1 MRVRALL
8 IVNPRATTTTKP
20 VLGTIVS
27 TLAAQAEIEVV
38 ETRHR
43 GDARDIAVRAAGE
56 GWNALLVLSG
66 DGTINEVVN
75 GLMDQATIR
84 AGQPAASSTK
94 PAESAR
100 PAGPA
105 GQLPAIGAI
114 PGGNAN
120 VFTRDLGVP
129 ADPVAAVQVI
139 AARLGAGTTRTI
151 GLGLAGDRYFTFNA
165 GLGWD
170 AEVVRGVEEERAQ
183 GRPASTGL
191 YVRTALRQYYRHTDR
206 RHPELTVTAADGT
219 EIDPVALAI
228 ISNTTPWSYAGQRPV
243 SPTPAASFDAGL
255 DAFMLRR
262 LRTIST
268 VNALR
273 QMARR
278 AGRPLTGK
286 YVVNLHDQA
295 EITVR
300 SRKPVALQVDGDY
313 VGDAESVTFR
323 SVPDAL
329 RVITGL
335 RDLGPI

>member
-20 VLGTIVS
+20 VLDTIVS
-27 TLAAQAEIEVV
+27 TLATRAEIEVV

-43 GDARDIAVRAAGE
+43 GDAREIAARAADE
-56 GWNALLVLSG
+56 GWGALLVLSG

-75 GLMDQATIR
+75 GLMDKAAIR
-84 AGQPAASSTK
+84 AGQP
-94 PAESAR
+94 R
-100 PAGPA
+100 PDRGAP
-105 GQLPAIGAI
+105 GQLPAIGAL

-170 AEVVRGVEEERAQ
+170 AEVVRGVEEQRAQ

-191 YVRTALRQYYRHTDR
+191 YVRTAVRQYYRHTDR
-206 RHPELTVTAADGT
+206 RHPELTVVAADGT
-219 EIDPVALAI
+219 QIDPVALAI
-228 ISNTTPWSYAGQRPV
+228 ISNTTPWSYAGQRPI
-243 SPTPAASFDAGL
+243 SPTPAASFDTGL

-268 VNALR
+268 LNAMR

-286 YVVNLHDQA
+286 YVVSLHDQA

-323 SVPDAL
+323 SVPSAL
-329 RVITGL
+329 RVIA
-335 RDLGPI
+335 

>member
-8 IVNPRATTTTKP
+8 IVNPRATTTTRP
-20 VLGTIVS
+20 VLDAIAG
-27 TLAAQAEIEVV
+27 TLAARTQIEVV
-38 ETRHR
+38 ETRYR
-43 GDARDIAVRAAGE
+43 GDAREIAARAVDE
-56 GWNALLVLSG
+56 GCDALLLQSG
-66 DGTINEVVN
+66 DGTINEIVN
-75 GLMDQATIR
+75 GRMDKATIR
-84 AGQPAASSTK
+84 AGRPPANE
-94 PAESAR
+94 AELAR
-100 PAGPA
+100 R
-105 GQLPAIGAI
+105 LPAIGAI

-129 ADPVAAVQVI
+129 ADPVAAVEVI
-139 AARLGAGTTRTI
+139 GARLAARTTRTI

-170 AEVVRGVEEERAQ
+170 AEVVRGVEEQRAQ

-191 YVRTALRQYYRHTDR
+191 YIRTALRQYYRRTDR
-206 RHPELTVTAADGT
+206 RHPELTVAAADGT
-219 EIDPVALAI
+219 RIDPVALAI
-228 ISNTTPWSYAGQRPV
+228 VSNTTPWSYAGQRPI
-243 SPTPAASFDAGL
+243 SPTPAASFDTGL
-255 DAFMLRR
+255 DAFMLQR

-268 VNALR
+268 LNAMR

-286 YVVNLHDQA
+286 YVVSLHDQA

-323 SVPDAL
+323 SVPSAL
-329 RVITGL
+329 RVIA
-335 RDLGPI
+335 

>member
-8 IVNPRATTTTKP
+8 IVNPRATTTNKP
-20 VLGTIVS
+20 VLDTIVS
-27 TLAAQAEIEVV
+27 TLAAEAEIEVV
-38 ETRHR
+38 ETRYR
-43 GDARDIAVRAAGE
+43 GDAREIAARAAGE
-56 GWNALLVLSG
+56 GWDALLVLSG

-75 GLMDQATIR
+75 GLMDKAAIW
-84 AGQPAASSTK
+84 AGRPLTSGG
-94 PAESAR
+94 ELAR
-100 PAGPA
+100 R
-105 GQLPAIGAI
+105 LPAIGAI

-170 AEVVRGVEEERAQ
+170 AEVVRGVEDARAQ

-191 YVRTALRQYYRHTDR
+191 YVRTALRQYYRKTDR
-206 RHPELTVTAADGT
+206 RHPELTVEAADGT
-219 EIDPVALAI
+219 QIDPVALAI

-255 DAFMLRR
+255 DAFLLRR

-268 VNALR
+268 LNALR
-273 QMARR
+273 QMTSR
-278 AGRPLTGK
+278 AGQAVTGK
-286 YVVNLHDQA
+286 FVVNLHDQA

-300 SRKPVALQVDGDY
+300 SLKPAALQVDGDY
-313 VGDAESVTFR
+313 VGDTESVTFR
-323 SVPDAL
+323 SVPGAL
-329 RVITGL
+329 RVIA
-335 RDLGPI
+335 

>member
-8 IVNPRATTTTKP
+8 IVNPQATTTTKP
-20 VLGTIVS
+20 VLDTIVG
-27 TLAAQAEIEVV
+27 TLAARAEIEVV
-38 ETRHR
+38 ETRYR
-43 GDARDIAVRAAGE
+43 GDARELAARAADG
-56 GWNALLVLSG
+56 GWDALLVLSG

-75 GLMDQATIR
+75 GLMDKAAIR
-84 AGQPAASSTK
+84 PGRSPAHGGELAG
-94 PAESAR
+94 R
-100 PAGPA
+100 
-105 GQLPAIGAI
+105 LPAIGAI

-191 YVRTALRQYYRHTDR
+191 YVRTALRQYYRKTDR
-206 RHPELTVTAADGT
+206 RHPELTVEAADGT
-219 EIDPVALAI
+219 QIDPVALAI

-243 SPTPAASFDAGL
+243 SPTPAASFDTGL
-255 DAFMLRR
+255 DGFLLRR

-268 VNALR
+268 LNALR
-273 QMARR
+273 QMTRR
-278 AGRPLTGK
+278 TGQPMTGK
-286 YVVNLHDQA
+286 YVVNLHDRA

-300 SRKPVALQVDGDY
+300 SRKPAALQVDGDY

-323 SVPDAL
+323 SVPGAL
-329 RVITGL
+329 RVIA
-335 RDLGPI
+335 

>member
-20 VLGTIVS
+20 VLDTIVS
-27 TLAAQAEIEVV
+27 TLAARAEIEVV
-38 ETRHR
+38 ETRYR
-43 GDARDIAVRAAGE
+43 GDAREIAVRAASE
-56 GWNALLVLSG
+56 GWDALLVLSG

-84 AGQPAASSTK
+84 AGQPPGRGPA
-94 PAESAR
+94 PAETAG
-100 PAGPA
+100 PAGPAGPAEPA

-139 AARLGAGTTRTI
+139 AARLAAGTTRTI

-170 AEVVRGVEEERAQ
+170 AEVVRGVEEQRAQ

-191 YVRTALRQYYRHTDR
+191 YIRTALRQYYRHTDR
-206 RHPELTVTAADGT
+206 RHPELTVVAADGT
-219 EIDPVALAI
+219 QIDPVALAI
-228 ISNTTPWSYAGQRPV
+228 ISNTTPWSYAGQRPI
-243 SPTPAASFDAGL
+243 SPTPAASFDTGL
-255 DAFMLRR
+255 DAFLLRR

-268 VNALR
+268 LNAMR

-278 AGRPLTGK
+278 TGRPVTGK
-286 YVVNLHDQA
+286 YVVSLHDQA
-295 EITVR
+295 EITIR

-323 SVPDAL
+323 SVPSAL
-329 RVITGL
+329 RVIA
-335 RDLGPI
+335 

>member
-20 VLGTIVS
+20 VLDTIVS
-27 TLAAQAEIEVV
+27 TLATQAEIEVV

-43 GDARDIAVRAAGE
+43 GDAREIAVRAADE
-56 GWNALLVLSG
+56 GWGALLVLSG

-75 GLMDQATIR
+75 GLMDKAAIR
-84 AGQPAASSTK
+84 AGQFPSDRGA
-94 PAESAR
+94 P
-100 PAGPA
+100 
-105 GQLPAIGAI
+105 GQLPAIGAL

-129 ADPVAAVQVI
+129 ADPMAAVQVI

-170 AEVVRGVEEERAQ
+170 AEVVRGVEEQRAQ

-191 YVRTALRQYYRHTDR
+191 YMRTALRQYYRHTDR
-206 RHPELTVTAADGT
+206 RHPELTVVAADGT
-219 EIDPVALAI
+219 QIDPVALAI
-228 ISNTTPWSYAGQRPV
+228 ISNTTPWSYAGQHPI
-243 SPTPAASFDAGL
+243 SPTPAASFDTGL

-268 VNALR
+268 LNAMR

-286 YVVNLHDQA
+286 YVVSLHDQA

-323 SVPDAL
+323 SVPSAL
-329 RVITGL
+329 RVIA
-335 RDLGPI
+335 

>member
-20 VLGTIVS
+20 VLDTIVS
-27 TLAAQAEIEVV
+27 TLATQAEIEVV

-43 GDARDIAVRAAGE
+43 GDARDIAVRAAEE
-56 GWNALLVLSG
+56 GWGALLVLSG

-75 GLMDQATIR
+75 GLMDKAGIRVGQAPVGQAPADPGT
-84 AGQPAASSTK
+84 AGQAPAA
-94 PAESAR
+94 P
-100 PAGPA
+100 GPELA
-105 GQLPAIGAI
+105 GQLPAIGAL

-170 AEVVRGVEEERAQ
+170 AEVVRGVEEQRAQ

-191 YVRTALRQYYRHTDR
+191 YMRTALRQYYRETDR
-206 RHPELTVTAADGT
+206 RHPELTVVAADGT
-219 EIDPVALAI
+219 EIDPVGLAI
-228 ISNTTPWSYAGQRPV
+228 ISNTTPWSYAGQRPI
-243 SPTPAASFDAGL
+243 SPTPAASFDTGL

-268 VNALR
+268 LNAMR

-278 AGRPLTGK
+278 SGRPLTGK
-286 YVVNLHDQA
+286 YVVSLHDQV
-295 EITVR
+295 EIMVR

-323 SVPDAL
+323 SVPSAL
-329 RVITGL
+329 RVIA
-335 RDLGPI
+335 

>member
-20 VLGTIVS
+20 VLDTIVS
-27 TLAAQAEIEVV
+27 TLATQAEIEVV
-38 ETRHR
+38 ETRYR
-43 GDARDIAVRAAGE
+43 GDAREIAVRAADE
-56 GWNALLVLSG
+56 GWDALLVLSG

-75 GLMDQATIR
+75 GLMDKTAIR
-84 AGQPAASSTK
+84 AGQHLPDRGA
-94 PAESAR
+94 
-100 PAGPA
+100 A
-105 GQLPAIGAI
+105 GQLPAIGAL

-170 AEVVRGVEEERAQ
+170 AEVVRGVEEQRAQ

-206 RHPELTVTAADGT
+206 RHPELTVVAADGT
-219 EIDPVALAI
+219 QIDPVALAI
-228 ISNTTPWSYAGQRPV
+228 ISNTTPWSYAGQRPI
-243 SPTPAASFDAGL
+243 SPTPAASFDTGL

-268 VNALR
+268 LNAMR

-278 AGRPLTGK
+278 TGRPVTGK
-286 YVVNLHDQA
+286 YVVSLHDQA

-300 SRKPVALQVDGDY
+300 SGKPVPLQVDGDY

-323 SVPDAL
+323 SVPAAL
-329 RVITGL
+329 RVIA
-335 RDLGPI
+335 

>member
-1 MRVRALL
+1 
-8 IVNPRATTTTKP
+8 
-20 VLGTIVS
+20 
-27 TLAAQAEIEVV
+27 V
-38 ETRHR
+38 ETRYR

-56 GWNALLVLSG
+56 GWDALLVLSG

-75 GLMDQATIR
+75 GLMDKAAIR
-84 AGQPAASSTK
+84 AGRPLTSDG
-94 PAESAR
+94 ELAR
-100 PAGPA
+100 R
-105 GQLPAIGAI
+105 LPAIGAI

-170 AEVVRGVEEERAQ
+170 AEVVRGVEEQRAQ

-191 YVRTALRQYYRHTDR
+191 YMWTALRQYYRRTDR
-206 RHPELTVTAADGT
+206 RHPELAVTAADGT
-219 EIDPVALAI
+219 QIDPVALAI

-255 DAFMLRR
+255 DAFLLRR

-268 VNALR
+268 LNALR

-278 AGRPLTGK
+278 TGRPLTGK

-329 RVITGL
+329 RVIAGL
-335 RDLGPI
+335 RDLGPISIPGPPIVI

>member
-1 MRVRALL
+1 
-8 IVNPRATTTTKP
+8 
-20 VLGTIVS
+20 
-27 TLAAQAEIEVV
+27 
-38 ETRHR
+38 
-43 GDARDIAVRAAGE
+43 
-56 GWNALLVLSG
+56 
-66 DGTINEVVN
+66 
-75 GLMDQATIR
+75 
-84 AGQPAASSTK
+84 
-94 PAESAR
+94 
-100 PAGPA
+100 
-105 GQLPAIGAI
+105 
-114 PGGNAN
+114 
-120 VFTRDLGVP
+120 
-129 ADPVAAVQVI
+129 VAAVQVI

-170 AEVVRGVEEERAQ
+170 AEVVRGVEEQRAQ

-206 RHPELTVTAADGT
+206 RHPELTVVAADGT
-219 EIDPVALAI
+219 QIDPVALAI
-228 ISNTTPWSYAGQRPV
+228 ISNTTPWSYAGQRPI
-243 SPTPAASFDAGL
+243 SPTPAASFDTGL

-268 VNALR
+268 LNAMR

-286 YVVNLHDQA
+286 YVVSLHDQA

-323 SVPDAL
+323 SVPSAL
-329 RVITGL
+329 RVIA
-335 RDLGPI
+335 

>member
-20 VLGTIVS
+20 VREVIVR
-27 TLAAQAEIEVV
+27 TLAAKAEIKVV

-43 GDARDIAVRAAGE
+43 GDAREIACGAAAAG
-56 GWNALLVLSG
+56 WDALLVLSG

-75 GLMDQATIR
+75 GLMDKE
-84 AGQPAASSTK
+84 SC
-94 PAESAR
+94 PAEQV
-100 PAGPA
+100 PA
-105 GQLPAIGAI
+105 LGAL

-129 ADPVAAVQVI
+129 PDPLAAVEVL
-139 AARLGAGTTRTI
+139 AARLAAGTTRTV

-170 AEVVRGVEEERAQ
+170 AEVIHAVEHQRAQ
-183 GRPASTGL
+183 GREASNRL
-191 YVRTALRQYYRHTDR
+191 YMRTALREYYLRTDR
-206 RHPELTVTAADGT
+206 RHPSLSVEAADGT
-219 EIDPVALAI
+219 RIEPVGLALLA
-228 ISNTTPWSYAGQRPV
+228 NTSPWSYVGQHPM
-243 SPTPAASFDAGL
+243 SPTPQASFDKGL
-255 DAFMLRR
+255 DAFLLRR

-268 VNALR
+268 LNSMR

-278 AGRPLTGK
+278 SGRPVTGK
-286 YVVNLHDQA
+286 YAVTLHDQP

-300 SRKPVALQVDGDY
+300 SRRPAALQVDGDY
-313 VGDAESVTFR
+313 VGDFETVTFR

-329 RVITGL
+329 RVIA
-335 RDLGPI
+335 

>member
-8 IVNPRATTTTKP
+8 IVNPRATTTTQP
-20 VLGTIVS
+20 VLDTIVG

-38 ETRHR
+38 ETRYR
-43 GDARDIAVRAAGE
+43 GDAREIAARAVGE
-56 GWNALLVLSG
+56 GWDALLVLSG
-66 DGTINEVVN
+66 DGTINEIVN
-75 GLMDQATIR
+75 GLMDKAAIR
-84 AGQPAASSTK
+84 AGRPL
-94 PAESAR
+94 AR
-100 PAGPA
+100 GGELAGR
-105 GQLPAIGAI
+105 LPAIGAI

-170 AEVVRGVEEERAQ
+170 AEVVCGVEEERAQ

-191 YVRTALRQYYRHTDR
+191 YVRTALRHYYRKTDR
-206 RHPELTVTAADGT
+206 RHPGLTVEAADGT
-219 EIDPVALAI
+219 RIDPVALAI

-243 SPTPAASFDAGL
+243 SPTPAASFDTGL
-255 DAFMLRR
+255 DAFLLRR

-268 VNALR
+268 LNALR
-273 QMARR
+273 QMTRR
-278 AGRPLTGK
+278 TGQPMTGK
-286 YVVNLHDQA
+286 HVVNLHDQA

-300 SRKPVALQVDGDY
+300 SRKPAALQVDGDY

-323 SVPDAL
+323 SVPGAL
-329 RVITGL
+329 RVIA
-335 RDLGPI
+335 

>member
-20 VLGTIVS
+20 VLDVIVS
-27 TLAAQAEIEVV
+27 TLAAKAEIEVV

-43 GDARDIAVRAAGE
+43 GDARQIAAGAAAA
-56 GWNALLVLSG
+56 GWDALLVLSG
-66 DGTINEVVN
+66 DGTINEAVN
-75 GLMDQATIR
+75 GLMDKAPVG
-84 AGQPAASSTK
+84 AGLGAADL
-94 PAESAR
+94 
-100 PAGPA
+100 AGR
-105 GQLPAIGAI
+105 LPALGAL

-129 ADPVAAVQVI
+129 ADPVAAVEVI
-139 AARLGAGTTRTI
+139 GARLAAGTTRTI

-170 AEVVRGVEEERAQ
+170 AEVVRGVEEQRAQ

-191 YVRTALRQYYRHTDR
+191 YMRPALRQYYRLTCR
-206 RHPELTVTAADGT
+206 RHPELTVAAADGT

-228 ISNTTPWSYAGQRPV
+228 ISNTTPWSYAGQRPI

-268 VNALR
+268 LNAMR

-278 AGRPLTGK
+278 SGGPLTGK
-286 YVVNLHDQA
+286 YVVSLHAQGK
-295 EITVR
+295 ITVR

-323 SVPDAL
+323 SVPGAL
-329 RVITGL
+329 RVIA
-335 RDLGPI
+335 